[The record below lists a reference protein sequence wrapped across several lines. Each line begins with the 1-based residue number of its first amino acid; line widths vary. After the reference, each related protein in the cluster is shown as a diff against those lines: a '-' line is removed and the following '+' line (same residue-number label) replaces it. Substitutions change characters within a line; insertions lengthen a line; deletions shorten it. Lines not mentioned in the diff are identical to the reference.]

1 MNVNK
6 LSWSAVLSLFV
17 VPLLLLSP
25 AGASASTQVERTG
38 HGNFAATVSSS
49 TIVFSG
55 GGVTLY
61 YITGTDVFTG
71 RVSGTATFT
80 LNLLVLASG
89 ADVGQGSIVCTCS
102 EGVHSGTIAIDM
114 VSTGTYGGAGSAQG
128 SQTGSGGLAG
138 LQGQLT
144 FLYVTTSTGF
154 TARYQVQYEYTP

>member
-1 MNVNK
+1 MNK
-6 LSWSAVLSLFV
+6 LSLPALLSLFL

-25 AGASASTQVERTG
+25 AGGSASTQVERTG
-38 HGNFAATVSSS
+38 HGNIVATVSSS

-55 GGVTLY
+55 GGLTLY

-71 RVSGTATFT
+71 HVTGNATFT
-80 LNLLVLASG
+80 LNLLVLTSG
-89 ADVGQGSIVCTCS
+89 ADVGQGSITCTCT

-114 VSTGTYGGAGSAQG
+114 VSAGTYGGAGSAQA

-144 FLYVTTSTGF
+144 FLYNTTPTGF
-154 TARYQVQYEYTP
+154 TARYLVQYEYTP